1 MIDEDVLSFLRTSI
15 RSVWTL
21 ELLLLLWRA
30 QERAWSAAELVRE
43 LRASD
48 SIVLDG
54 IAVLQAASLVVPHGK
69 DGFRYTPASSVL
81 DQLVQRLA
89 QLYRERPAA
98 VTKAL
103 FASPDQ
109 KLQTFADAFRLKKD

>member
-1 MIDEDVLSFLRTSI
+1 MIDDDVLSFLRTSI

-30 QERAWSAAELVRE
+30 QDRAWSAAELVRE

-48 SIVLDG
+48 SIVFDG
-54 IAVLQAASLVVPHGK
+54 IAALQAAGLVVSEGK
-69 DGFRYTPASSVL
+69 DGFRYKPASSVL
-81 DQLVQRLA
+81 DLLLQRLA
-89 QLYRERPAA
+89 QLYRERPMV
-98 VTKAL
+98 VTRAL
-103 FASPDQ
+103 FASPEQ

>member
-1 MIDEDVLSFLRTSI
+1 MIDDDVLSFLRTSI

-30 QERAWSAAELVRE
+30 QDRAWSAAELVRE

-48 SIVLDG
+48 SIVFDG
-54 IAVLQAASLVVPHGK
+54 IAALQAAGLVVSEGT
-69 DGFRYTPASSVL
+69 DGFRYKPASSVL
-81 DQLVQRLA
+81 DLLLQRLA
-89 QLYRERPAA
+89 QLYRERPMV
-98 VTKAL
+98 VTRAL
-103 FASPDQ
+103 FASPEQ